1 MPSPYINRTSG
12 IEEARGY
19 VVVDN
24 YYQIA
29 ESYLG
34 AIMDMP
40 GMAAQLNVS
49 YLRDMYAKGRVRRDC
64 CDRLQRTIENLNR
77 QVNETG

>member
-19 VVVDN
+19 VVIDED
-24 YYQIA
+24 YPIA
-29 ESYLG
+29 ATYLD
-34 AIMDMP
+34 AIIEKP
-40 GMAAQLNVS
+40 HKAWQLNVS